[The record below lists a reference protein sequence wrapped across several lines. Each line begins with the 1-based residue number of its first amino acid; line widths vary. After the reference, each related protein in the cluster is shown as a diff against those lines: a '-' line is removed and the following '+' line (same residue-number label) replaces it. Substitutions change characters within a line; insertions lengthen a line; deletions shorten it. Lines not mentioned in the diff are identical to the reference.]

1 MSASAVAAY
10 RKRRAALGLS
20 DSSRR
25 NRKTHDAAYRQRREK
40 PFVGCDGEG
49 AGVDDLGR
57 QNYLLFRM
65 GERELYRDG
74 ARLQTEEILDF
85 ICDADSN
92 AIHVGFAFGYDV
104 TMILRDLP
112 PQQQKRLF
120 EPKTFGEGHSP
131 YVWFGNF
138 DIDYLPRNYLKVR
151 RVRRMIIDGKE
162 RRVPVKGS
170 QRTIY
175 ETFGFFQKS
184 FLKVIGEFGVGTPAE
199 RELIATNKARRGDF
213 VEMTEGE
220 RTYCALECRMLAELM
235 EKLRDYCEAADI
247 RPQSWSGAGKLASAM
262 HKKNGTI
269 ERSDVDAIVPRGV
282 RDMANLAYYGGRF
295 EITAT
300 GHIQQPVYEYDIRS
314 AYPAA
319 MLKLPCL
326 EHGYWEE
333 CDGKKLDRLSEGEIF
348 VSAVQFRSDN
358 LKADQWGKLG
368 GFPVRSKEGHLY
380 WPLEGA
386 GVYWSPEIQSA
397 RRMGYKVKCKAGWRF
412 VRGCNCVPFAWVEDA
427 YEYRRSIGSSGP
439 GYPIKLG
446 INSLY
451 GKLAQRKG
459 NGRYHNMIWSGLVT
473 AHTRA
478 LLNDAICL
486 APSSVVML
494 ATDGIYSLEPL
505 PLPIGERLGM
515 WEHEALEDLFI
526 VQPGLYWSAS
536 KRKKK
541 SRGLSGKFFEDRDE
555 NGVARTEAFE
565 NAWLCYRDRAR
576 AANPDVSIL
585 EREPFPT
592 YSVPVPGFIGL
603 RLAISRNRPE
613 LAGTWVNET
622 REISF
627 DYGNKRARHQWC
639 GDYVRTSPKLGG
651 RSAISLPHR
660 DFLAAGGAEP
670 WELSRLMLEEQPDYI
685 DLSAPYQD

>member
-1 MSASAVAAY
+1 M
-10 RKRRAALGLS
+10 GLA

-25 NRKTHDAAYRQRREK
+25 NRKAHDASYRQRREK

-49 AGVDDLGR
+49 AGVDDKGR
-57 QNYLLFRM
+57 QNYLLFRI
-65 GERELYRDG
+65 GERELFRDG
-74 ARLQTEEILDF
+74 ERLTTEELLDF
-85 ICDADSN
+85 ICDAEAN
-92 AIHVGFAFGYDV
+92 AILVGFALGYDV

-112 PQQQKRLF
+112 PQQQQRLF
-120 EPKTFGEGHSP
+120 EPKQFGEGHSP

-151 RVRRMIIDGKE
+151 RVKRHIIDGRE
-162 RRVPVKGS
+162 VRVPVKGS
-170 QRTIY
+170 TRTIY

-184 FLKVIGEFGVGTPAE
+184 FLKVIQEFDVGSIEE
-199 RELIATNKARRGDF
+199 RQLIAENKARRGDF
-213 VEMTEGE
+213 VEMSEEE
-220 RTYCALECRMLAELM
+220 RRYCALECRMLAELM
-235 EKLRDYCEAADI
+235 EKLRDYCEAAEI
-247 RPQSWSGAGKLASAM
+247 RPQSWSGAGKLAAAM
-262 HKKNGTI
+262 HSKNKTI
-269 ERSDVDAIVPRGV
+269 QRTEADGLIPVGV
-282 RDMANLAYYGGRF
+282 RDLANLAYYGGRF

-326 EHGYWEE
+326 EHGRWEQA
-333 CDGKKLDRLSEGEIF
+333 DGTTLDKLSDAELY
-348 VSAVQFRSDN
+348 VSAVSFKADN
-358 LKADQWGKLG
+358 LKPDQWGKLG
-368 GFPVRSKEGHLY
+368 GFPVRTKKGHLI
-380 WPLEGA
+380 WPLEGG

-397 RRMGYKVKCKAGWRF
+397 KRMGYKVKCKGGWRF
-412 VRGCNCVPFAWVEDA
+412 HAMCECKPFAWVNDT

-459 NGRYHNMIWSGLVT
+459 NGRYHNMVWAGLIT

-486 APSSVVML
+486 APGSIVML
-494 ATDGIYSLEPL
+494 ATDGIYSLEKL
-505 PLPIGERLGM
+505 PLPIGESLGM

-555 NGVARTEAFE
+555 NGIARTEAFE
-565 NAWLCYRDRAR
+565 NAWLLYRDRTRDAG
-576 AANPDVSIL
+576 PDVPSAEL
-585 EREPFPT
+585 GAFPS
-592 YSVPVPGFIGL
+592 YVVPVPGFIGL
-603 RLAISRNRPE
+603 RLALSRNRPE

-627 DYGNKRARHQWC
+627 DYTNKRARHDWR
-639 GDYVRTSPKLGG
+639 GTHVRTSPKLGG

-660 DFLAAGGAEP
+660 DFLASGGAEP
-670 WELSRLMLEEQPDYI
+670 WELSRLMLEEQPDYV